1 MKASVFYDTSIVYY
15 CLGDFEKGE
24 WLSFYYRKS
33 LKMDFCSLT
42 FKCLPLSVSILRL
55 GEMFTLPNM
64 VSWFDMN
71 AKEFDFFIILINSC
85 AFWCSLSF
93 NWFYSS
99 WDLSCE
105 VFASF
110 INFAFVIL
118 SSSGFRLLNCTTS
131 NTLESYFDMT
141 PPSFFSSCEP
151 LFFKVAKTDAE
162 LLIFRRG
169 VLIAKYY
176 F

>member
-1 MKASVFYDTSIVYY
+1 
-15 CLGDFEKGE
+15 
-24 WLSFYYRKS
+24 
-33 LKMDFCSLT
+33 MDCCSLT
-42 FKCLPLSVSILRL
+42 FKCLPLSISILRL

-85 AFWCSLSF
+85 ALRCSLSF
-93 NWFYSS
+93 ISFFSS
-99 WDLSCE
+99 LDLSCE

-110 INFAFVIL
+110 INFALVIL
-118 SSSGFRLLNCTTS
+118 SSSGFRLLSCTTS
-131 NTLESYFDMT
+131 NTLESCFDMT
-141 PPSFFSSCEP
+141 PQSFSSSCDP

-169 VLIAKYY
+169 VLIARYY
-176 F
+176 FWGSTELPALRVCKSWT